1 MKKSDFAKSEK
12 DIENKI
18 LEADFEFPERP
29 DPSKGAAW
37 KRQQKLLKKAA
48 DKFFAADDDLMT
60 DLYSAN
66 RNPDVDAKLAA
77 MGLKKKKDKKK
88 KDKKPKAGS
97 SRTTAPASTVPTAK
111 PKAKAGLQ
119 RNPMFLDPSDRISGD
134 APKSKTAGLQRNPMF
149 LDPSDRI
156 SGDAP
161 KPNAPRTTPSFKL
174 DPSDRISGDAPKSNA
189 PRTTPSF
196 KLDPSDRIGGA
207 PEGSTPKAAIDSSK
221 LTGKRPTSLA
231 GKINSAIGGRLVGG
245 MMKWLGPVLV
255 AGEGAKFL
263 ADWYSYNTGAARVQQ
278 LGDYTAPCLDSNY
291 DPYDDPFIDIYGDDK
306 GKTYK
311 LNYYGSGFKDILNIF
326 SVEAFTP
333 RLSNIIYGVIPTLLT
348 SVATGAVLF
357 QTIGRV
363 ALAAS
368 GATGPG
374 ILIGAAA
381 AVISI
386 GIGWAVSA
394 FINRMLKKVDQWG
407 PGAADVVAQFA
418 MEQLTTSSS
427 LQRLCGANLSEAAQD
442 DEYQDRDEEPTSGGA
457 VDTFAIM
464 ELAATIK
471 EVFKEIDQ
479 ELQAEG
485 DQEKLAEWRRILKQ
499 AKETAKDQI
508 KG

>member
-1 MKKSDFAKSEK
+1 MRKSDFVSIGSEIK
-12 DIENKI
+12 TNTKLTARD
-18 LEADFEFPERP
+18 DFDNLYVTE
-29 DPSKGAAW
+29 
-37 KRQQKLLKKAA
+37 
-48 DKFFAADDDLMT
+48 DDDP
-60 DLYSAN
+60 N
-66 RNPDVDAKLAA
+66 FFGF
-77 MGLKKKKDKKK
+77 GLEDEGGEEEKPKKKKK
-88 KDKKPKAGS
+88 KKPKAGS
-97 SRTTAPASTVPTAK
+97 SRTTAPAKKTTTTAK
-111 PKAKAGLQ
+111 PKAKAGAA
-119 RNPMFLDPSDRISGD
+119 RAPMVLDPSDRISGD
-134 APKSKTAGLQRNPMF
+134 SPKPKAGGVRNPMF
-149 LDPSDRI
+149 LDPDQRISGDSPKPKAGGVRNPMFLDPDQRISGDGSRPAPARNPMFLDPGDRI
-156 SGDAP
+156 SGDGSRPAP
-161 KPNAPRTTPSFKL
+161 ARNSMFL
-174 DPSDRISGDAPKSNA
+174 DPDQ
-189 PRTTPSF
+189 
-196 KLDPSDRIGGA
+196 RIGGA
-207 PEGSTPKAAIDSSK
+207 PAGSTPKAAIDSSK

-245 MMKWLGPVLV
+245 MMSWLGPVLV

-263 ADWYSYNTGAARVQQ
+263 ADWYSYNTGAARVTQ
-278 LGDYTAPCLDSNY
+278 LGDYTAPCLDSSY
-291 DPYDDPFIDIYGDDK
+291 DPYDDPFVDIYGDDA
-306 GKTYK
+306 GKTYN
-311 LNYYGSGFKDILNIF
+311 LDYYGKGFKDILN
-326 SVEAFTP
+326 SYDVEAFTP
-333 RLSNIIYGVIPTLLT
+333 RMSNLIYGVIPTLLT
-348 SVATGAVLF
+348 SIATGAVLF

-363 ALAAS
+363 AFVAS

-427 LQRLCGANLSEAAQD
+427 LQMLCGANLSEAAQD
-442 DEYQDRDEEPTSGGA
+442 DEYQDRDEESSSAGA

-485 DQEKLAEWRRILKQ
+485 NQEKLAEWRRILKQ